1 VCDPAT
7 SASAEPD
14 IGGHDGVVRHGIWWA
29 AAAGTAWIRGN
40 RDQITQEEEDLP
52 RKSRKREEIAW
63 GAVYWRAGS
72 LAKAGKREDQVSE
85 EAILATHLVRLLE
98 GWIRA

>member
-63 GAVYWRAGS
+63 GSGV
-72 LAKAGKREDQVSE
+72 LASGLTSQSWQARRSG
-85 EAILATHLVRLLE
+85 
-98 GWIRA
+98 